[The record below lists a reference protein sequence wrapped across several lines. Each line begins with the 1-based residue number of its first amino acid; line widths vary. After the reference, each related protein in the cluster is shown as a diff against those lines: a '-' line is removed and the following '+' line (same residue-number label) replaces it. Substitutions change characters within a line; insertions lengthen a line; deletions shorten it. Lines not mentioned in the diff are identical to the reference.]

1 MAAFKKTIM
10 ILMIILAVL
19 AAGIASLP
27 CFLAYSTNCDRAD
40 AVVLLLGPDFTARQK
55 HGQDLTRKGMA
66 DCLVIPAYNKTY
78 CLQEGTLKLLPN
90 KKDNDNVAGKRNAAV
105 PKYYEDTHLELIAA
119 KKMMKADGLK
129 SAIFVSSPYHMRRIQ
144 LMVVRVFDMG
154 PNYYFSPTPYETAP
168 LKAWELQ
175 NSDWKKVWRESV
187 KILWFLIYF
196 TWDNQGFGRNS
207 GS

>member
-10 ILMIILAVL
+10 ILLIILAVL

-27 CFLAYSTNCDRAD
+27 NFLAYSTNCDRAD
-40 AVVLLLGPDFTARQK
+40 AVIVLLGPDFTARQK

-66 DCLVIPAYNKTY
+66 DCLVIPAYHKTY
-78 CLQEGTLKLLPN
+78 CLQEGTLKLLHN
-90 KKDNDNVAGKRNAAV
+90 NNNVEGKRNAAV
-105 PKYYEDTHLELIAA
+105 PKYYEDTHLELIEAQ
-119 KKMMKADGLK
+119 KMMKANGLK

-144 LMVVRVFDMG
+144 LMVVRVFDRG
-154 PNYYFSPTPYETAP
+154 PHYYFSPTPYETAP

-196 TWDNQGFGRNS
+196 TWDNQGFGGNS